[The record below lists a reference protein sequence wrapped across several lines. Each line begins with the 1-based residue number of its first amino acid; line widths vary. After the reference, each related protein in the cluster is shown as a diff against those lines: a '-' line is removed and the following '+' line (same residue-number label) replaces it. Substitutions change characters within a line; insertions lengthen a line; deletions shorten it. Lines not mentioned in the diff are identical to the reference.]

1 LKIGRPPC
9 RARVIVMNGLAA
21 TLAPPSSRRLL
32 RGVIFLL
39 CCVLSVSLLG
49 AVHTR
54 TRDADRAAD
63 ETVSAQESEVAL
75 AAYQEAPARRRLL
88 PEPATPRTAGT
99 GELLQELK
107 NEQPIADLASAA
119 ASFKSTVEKLV
130 TPAAPSGRVIW
141 MEVTAYCPCKKC
153 CGPRAQG
160 ITASGRPV
168 SHNGGRF
175 VAADTKVLAFNTR
188 LVIPGYA
195 DGATVPVIDRGGA
208 IKGRKLDVYFPTHE
222 QAKHWGRRWVPV
234 TVVE

>member
-1 LKIGRPPC
+1 
-9 RARVIVMNGLAA
+9 MNGLVA
-21 TLAPPSSRRLL
+21 TLALPLPRRLL

-39 CCVLSVSLLG
+39 CCVLSVSLIG

-54 TRDADRAAD
+54 TREADRATDDAVTAP
-63 ETVSAQESEVAL
+63 EGSVQL
-75 AAYQEAPARRRLL
+75 AAYQVPTRRKLL
-88 PEPATPRTAGT
+88 PEQSTTPTPRPLRPSDG
-99 GELLQELK
+99 GELLHDAKDERSI
-107 NEQPIADLASAA
+107 PDLTSAA
-119 ASFKSTVEKLV
+119 AASLKSTVEKLM
-130 TPAAPSGRVIW
+130 TPAAPNGRVLL

-188 LVIPGYA
+188 LLIPGYA
-195 DGATVPVIDRGGA
+195 DGAAVPVIDRGGA

-222 QAKHWGRRWVPV
+222 QARQWGRRWVPV